1 MGTTVEIYLYAADS
15 RQAGALFDAAFE
27 EIERVEATLSTYR
40 PTSEISRINAR
51 AGIEAVTTDP
61 EVFELIESA
70 LSYSRCT
77 DGAFDITVGALRE
90 AWGFF
95 RGAGR
100 YPTDAELD
108 RARQDAGW
116 RNVALDSAD
125 RTIRFLKP
133 GLELDLG
140 AIGKGYALD
149 RAAVVLRANGVDRAL
164 LGAGQ
169 SSYLALGA
177 PPGEIGW
184 EVKVTLPDDLHPGGT
199 EQQERVLS
207 KVLLHDA
214 SLSTSGSS
222 EKLFE
227 LEGRRYS
234 HIIDPRT
241 GRPATGMIQVTVV
254 APNAA
259 ESDAL
264 STSAFVLGERRG
276 ANWLRERPDVAALL
290 VVGTLAQARFET
302 VNWSQPVASTDDVT
316 SADKRP

>member
-15 RQAGALFDAAFE
+15 QQAGTLFDAAFE
-27 EIERVEATLSTYR
+27 EIERIDATLSTYR
-40 PTSEISRINAR
+40 PASEISRINAR
-51 AGIEAVTTDP
+51 AGTEPVTTDP
-61 EVFELIESA
+61 EVFQLINSA
-70 LSYSRCT
+70 LSYSRST
-77 DGAFDITVGALRE
+77 DGAFDITVGSLRE

-95 RGAGR
+95 RGVGQ
-100 YPTDAELD
+100 YPTKAELD
-108 RARQDAGW
+108 RAKENAGW
-116 RNVALDSAD
+116 QYVALDSAA
-125 RTIRFLKP
+125 RTIQFLRP

-149 RAAVVLRANGVDRAL
+149 RAAVVLSASGVERAL

-177 PPGEIGW
+177 PPGKTGW
-184 EVKVTLPDDLHPGGT
+184 EVRVALPDNLPLGVT

-222 EKLFE
+222 EKFFE

-241 GRPATGMIQVTVV
+241 GRPADGMVQVTVV
-254 APNAA
+254 ASTAA

-264 STSAFVLGERRG
+264 STSAFVLGEDHG
-276 ANWLRERPDVAALL
+276 ATWLRERPGVTALL
-290 VVGTLAQARFET
+290 VVGTLERARIDT
-302 VNWSQPVASTDDVT
+302 VNWSQLVESTDDAK

>member
-15 RQAGALFDAAFE
+15 QQAGSLFDAAFE
-27 EIERVEATLSTYR
+27 EIERIEATLSTYR

-51 AGIEAVTTDP
+51 AGTEAVTTDP

-77 DGAFDITVGALRE
+77 DGAFDITVGALRQ

-108 RARQDAGW
+108 RAKENAGW
-116 RNVALDSAD
+116 RNVALDSSA
-125 RTIRFLKP
+125 RTIRFLEP
-133 GLELDLG
+133 GLKLDLG

-149 RAAVVLRANGVDRAL
+149 RAAVVLRASGVERAL

-177 PPGEIGW
+177 PPGKTGW
-184 EVKVTLPDDLHPGGT
+184 EVRVAMPGDLYLGMT
-199 EQQERVLS
+199 EQQELVS
-207 KVLLHDA
+207 SAVLLRDA

-222 EKLFE
+222 EKL
-227 LEGRRYS
+227 EGRRYS
-234 HIIDPRT
+234 HIIAPRT
-241 GRPATGMIQVTVV
+241 GRPADGMIQVTVV
-254 APNAA
+254 APTAA

-264 STSAFVLGERRG
+264 STSAFVLGEDRG

-290 VVGTLAQARFET
+290 VVGTLERARIET
-302 VNWSQPVASTDDVT
+302 VNWAQPVASANEVEN
-316 SADKRP
+316 ADK